1 MEQLEKSKGGNKVEY
16 AELRSDIEDLER
28 AVAALGVSK
37 QAATTEQMLSVAGK
51 GEVYKAELGKGNYV
65 VGLNGYYLWPS
76 QPNGNSHD
84 L

>member
-28 AVAALGVSK
+28 AVAALGISK
-37 QAATTEQMLSVAGK
+37 QAATTEQTLSVAGK

-65 VGLNGYYLWPS
+65 VELSGYYLCPS